1 MRRRRVVGRLT
12 AFTGVALLAGC
23 VDILGIVGHR
33 PLTIVERDGLSYQV
47 IVTESPHDY
56 DAFEYRVR
64 ITNTSRS
71 TIERSLPARLAHP
84 RVYRDE
90 HWSRPVWDDCAWGCG
105 YHDYDRVA
113 VRLRRGEA
121 IEGWWGEVWARDF
134 AERRGGVYHLTLVID
149 TGRNRF
155 EVLGLPELWVR

>member
-1 MRRRRVVGRLT
+1 MRNRRVVGRVT
-12 AFTGVALLAGC
+12 ALAGVALLAGC

-33 PLTIVERDGLSYQV
+33 PPSIVERDGLSYQV
-47 IVTESPHDY
+47 IVSESPYDY

-71 TIERSLPARLAHP
+71 TIERWLPTRMAHP
-84 RVYRDE
+84 RVYRDDR
-90 HWSRPVWDDCAWGCG
+90 WSRPVWDDCDWGCS
-105 YHDYDRVA
+105 YHGYDRVP

-134 AERRGGVYHLTLVID
+134 ADRSGGRYHLTLVID
-149 TGRNRF
+149 TGRDRF
-155 EVLGLPELWVR
+155 EVLGLPELRVR